1 MGGALALPVPAA
13 VPMGLGRFR
22 TLATT
27 TSLIGVLSFC
37 VADGKPLLFL
47 LALGTAV
54 VASVLG
60 RGGQPLRLPRPV
72 LNSLV
77 IVSLLYSAVMVGVRT
92 NVISDLTDFL
102 IIVLTLKLLDRTSM
116 RDEAQLLGLSMFV
129 VIGAVLTGAQLSL
142 GLTLVV
148 YMPLM
153 IGCAIVW
160 QVHRGQEWAADI
172 ALRAGTPATAVR
184 SAGAASLWQGPL
196 LRVSVLIVVLSLA
209 VAVVGFVVTPRAVL
223 PGGPWGRPSL
233 GAVTGFSDQ
242 IRLGAAGL
250 LSESAEPVLDVVLR
264 DDTGQVLPP
273 LPEALYL
280 RGAVLDEYDPRTG
293 VWRRADRARDV
304 RLRAYTGRPGN
315 RQQLE
320 YYSDLVVPDFQNN
333 PAPSPAERGAARTSD
348 DPTTN
353 DDSAAPDEDPAPRR
367 RARTHVN
374 QEITI
379 RNASGN
385 TATPLFSM
393 LRPTEI
399 VFSTS
404 VGRVEYDPEDATLRR
419 HGEAGRLTYTVQ
431 AALDYF
437 DDSTARALTS
447 RYLSQR
453 VKDLAAQLR
462 VAADVPP
469 ATSPQ
474 GQPLEPA
481 VVRRLAR
488 QITSHLRANYN
499 YTLEMVA
506 PEGDE
511 DAIDMFLFR
520 TKAGHCEYF
529 ASAMVALC
537 SAGGI
542 PARIVTGYVGG
553 EHNPLSGSYLIRAS
567 DAHAWVEVQT
577 SPGRWETFDPT
588 PPAELQHNRRASSGI
603 FSKIRQ
609 LWEALELT
617 WGNNVIAFEQSSRS
631 TVTTDSGIID
641 GENLRSVGRALAK
654 VRMAVAGILPSGLLG
669 VMVLV
674 VGLLAVAAAVVTVS
688 RAVFRWLGAA
698 GNRAGRPAGQ
708 GVAAPA
714 FYRESIE
721 ALKRAGFSKEPATTP
736 KDFALR
742 LAAVDDGIGHAFA
755 AIADRY
761 YAIRFGGQAEAP
773 GDRHLL
779 AVLTDRIRA
788 HKSEVP

>member
-13 VPMGLGRFR
+13 VPLGLGKFR
-22 TLATT
+22 SLATT

-54 VASVLG
+54 IASVFG
-60 RGGQPLRLPRPV
+60 RAGQPLRLARPV

-102 IIVLTLKLLDRTSM
+102 VIVLTLKLLDRTSM

-142 GLTLVV
+142 GLTLVL

-172 ALRAGTPATAVR
+172 ALRAGTPPTTAR
-184 SAGAASLWQGPL
+184 GLAAAAMWQGPL
-196 LRVSVLIVVLSLA
+196 FRVSVLIVTLSLS
-209 VAVVGFVVTPRAVL
+209 VAVLGFVVTPRAVL
-223 PGGPWGRPSL
+223 PGGPWGRPLL
-233 GAVTGFSDQ
+233 GTVTGFSDQ

-250 LSESAEPVLDVVLR
+250 LSESGEPVLDVVLR
-264 DDTGQVLPP
+264 DDVGQVLPP

-280 RGAVLDEYDPRTG
+280 RGAVLDDYDPRTG
-293 VWRRADRARDV
+293 VWRRADRTRDV
-304 RLRAYTGRPGN
+304 RIRAYNGRPGE

-320 YYSDLVVPDFQNN
+320 YYRDLVVPDSQNLRGTSSTEGGV
-333 PAPSPAERGAARTSD
+333 PKPAEQPGGD
-348 DPTTN
+348 DQVTN
-353 DDSAAPDEDPAPRR
+353 PEDEPAPRR

-419 HGEAGRLTYTVQ
+419 HGESGRLTYTVQ

-437 DDSTARALTS
+437 DDSAAQPLSS
-447 RYLSQR
+447 RDLSPR
-453 VKDLAAQLR
+453 VRELAAQMR
-462 VAADVPP
+462 VAAEVPP
-469 ATSPQ
+469 SSTPQ
-474 GQPLEPA
+474 GKDLEPA
-481 VVRRLAR
+481 LVRRLAR
-488 QITSHLRANYN
+488 QITTHLRGNYQ

-520 TKAGHCEYF
+520 TRAGHCEYF

-553 EHNPLSGSYLIRAS
+553 EHNPVSGTYLIRAS

-588 PPAELQHNRRASSGI
+588 PPSELQHNRRASSGI
-603 FSKIRQ
+603 FSKLRQ

-631 TVTTDSGIID
+631 TVTTDSGIMD
-641 GENLRSVGRALAK
+641 GENLRSLGRSLARM
-654 VRMAVAGILPSGLLG
+654 RMAVAAVLPSGLAG
-669 VMVLV
+669 VVVLL
-674 VGLLAVAAAVVTVS
+674 VGVLVAAAAGMAFVRLALRWMG
-688 RAVFRWLGAA
+688 RAS
-698 GNRAGRPAGQ
+698 GRRSGSGDPTDL
-708 GVAAPA
+708 APG
-714 FYRESIE
+714 FYRESVA
-721 ALKRAGFSKEPATTP
+721 ALKKAGFAKDPAATP
-736 KDFALR
+736 KAFAGVVMAADHELG
-742 LAAVDDGIGHAFA
+742 LTVAAVAE
-755 AIADRY
+755 RY
-761 YAIRFGGQAEAP
+761 YAIRFGGQTEAP
-773 GDRHLL
+773 SDRELVRRL
-779 AVLTDRIRA
+779 VDQLQSRRAVAR
-788 HKSEVP
+788 